1 VWVAIGTRVRDVRLA
16 RRWSAA
22 TLAQRA
28 GVSLAV
34 VYLIEAGEPTSLE
47 AVVRVATALNLRLDV
62 ELTDGRRRP
71 DGPSRSVDPVH
82 SAIGELEVAH
92 LRRLAFGAGVD
103 EPYQHFQFAGRADV
117 VAWDLQSAALLHIEN
132 RTRFPDFQEMAGA
145 FNSKR
150 AYLAAS
156 IGGRLGIAR
165 WSSQTHVIAALWSA
179 EVLHAIRRRPESF
192 RSLCPDPPD
201 AFTGWWTGRPP
212 LRGLYS
218 TLIVVDPLATGRQR
232 QFIGLDQAL
241 SARPRHLGY
250 ADAAA
255 KLDRAAVA

>member
-1 VWVAIGTRVRDVRLA
+1 
-16 RRWSAA
+16 
-22 TLAQRA
+22 
-28 GVSLAV
+28 
-34 VYLIEAGEPTSLE
+34 
-47 AVVRVATALNLRLDV
+47 
-62 ELTDGRRRP
+62 
-71 DGPSRSVDPVH
+71 
-82 SAIGELEVAH
+82 
-92 LRRLAFGAGVD
+92 
-103 EPYQHFQFAGRADV
+103 
-117 VAWDLQSAALLHIEN
+117 
-132 RTRFPDFQEMAGA
+132 
-145 FNSKR
+145 
-150 AYLAAS
+150 
-156 IGGRLGIAR
+156 
-165 WSSQTHVIAALWSA
+165 
-179 EVLHAIRRRPESF
+179 VLHAIRRRPESF